1 MEETDMHENYLDEL
15 KIKIIESFSNEN
27 VKKLLIYKD
36 NEGNTVDKFYFDNKN
51 SDIETTGF
59 CYLVSLLIYHADGKS
74 KKWMFKTITDELF
87 INENGTHYF
96 LLNKESKEIL
106 DLTSDQF
113 KGIYIPYDKSK
124 GIPIRFLNKNVKK
137 YATILNIK
145 L

>member
-1 MEETDMHENYLDEL
+1 MHENYLDEL

>member
-1 MEETDMHENYLDEL
+1 MEETDMRENYLDEL
-15 KIKIIESFSNEN
+15 KIKIIESLSNEN

-51 SDIETTGF
+51 SNIETTGF

-74 KKWMFKTITDELF
+74 KKWMFKTITDESF
-87 INENGTHYF
+87 VKENGTHYF
-96 LLNKESKEIL
+96 LLNKESNEIL
-106 DLTSDQF
+106 DLTADQF
-113 KGIYIPYDKSK
+113 RGINIPYEKSK

-137 YATILNIK
+137 YATILKIK